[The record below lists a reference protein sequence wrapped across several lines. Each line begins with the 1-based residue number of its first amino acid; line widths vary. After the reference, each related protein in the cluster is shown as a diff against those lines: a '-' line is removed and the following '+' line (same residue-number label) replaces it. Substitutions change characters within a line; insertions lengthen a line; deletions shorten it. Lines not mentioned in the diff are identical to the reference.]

1 MSITMML
8 LILTVVV
15 SYPALNNPAMK
26 NSLFLFPYAINN
38 RKEYFR
44 FLTHGFVHADMTHLL
59 INMFVL
65 WQFGE
70 VLENGI
76 LYADGTIYKKGFSQ
90 YFGPITGKALFL
102 ILYISAIICSSL
114 WDYQIHKNNKGYAAL
129 GASGATS
136 AIVMGYVLLDPWAWF
151 LFPPVPALVFA
162 IGYLWY
168 SNKMAREANDNIG
181 HNAHFYGTVYGLVF
195 IAAISLFMN
204 PELLTDFVA
213 QFMQGPSKPPF
224 F

>member
-1 MSITMML
+1 MML
-8 LILTVVV
+8 LILTVLV
-15 SYPALNNPAMK
+15 SYPALNKPEMK
-26 NSLFLFPYAINN
+26 NALFLYPYAINN

-76 LYADGTIYKKGFSQ
+76 LYSDGTVYKPGFAQ
-90 YFGPITGKALFL
+90 YFGPMVGKFLFL
-102 ILYISAIICSSL
+102 GMYVSAIICSSVV
-114 WDYQIHKNNKGYAAL
+114 DYQIHKNNKGYAAL

-136 AIVMGYVLLDPWAWF
+136 AVVMGYVLLDPWAWF

-181 HNAHFYGTVYGLVF
+181 HNAHFYGTVYGFLF
-195 IAAISLFMN
+195 IITASLILN
-204 PELLTDFVA
+204 SALITDFMA
-213 QFMQGPSKPPF
+213 QLLEGPSKPPF